1 MATSTY
7 AHAESEDEPF
17 AVWVSNRT
25 EYSVLSFDFA
35 HDHVAF
41 FLTPKRL
48 KEIHQAIGEFLID
61 IEADRV
67 APTVREIAADM
78 GLSAATIQQ
87 HLNILKANEDRS

>member
-7 AHAESEDEPF
+7 AHAESEDERF
-17 AVWVSNRT
+17 AVRVSNKD

-48 KEIHQAIGEFLID
+48 KEVHQAIGEFLID
-61 IEADRV
+61 
-67 APTVREIAADM
+67 
-78 GLSAATIQQ
+78 
-87 HLNILKANEDRS
+87 EDRS